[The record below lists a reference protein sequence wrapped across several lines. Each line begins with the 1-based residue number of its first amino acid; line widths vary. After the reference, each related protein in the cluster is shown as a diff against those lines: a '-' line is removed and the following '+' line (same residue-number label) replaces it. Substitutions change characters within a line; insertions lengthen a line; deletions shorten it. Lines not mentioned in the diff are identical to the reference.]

1 MSRVEILGI
10 YEEPGTIAVEVS
22 GKSATTHAVQL
33 SAGDARIARSVFEVF
48 LIGGV

>member
-10 YEEPGTIAVEVS
+10 YEEPGTITVEVS

-33 SAGDARIARSVFEVF
+33 STSDGGIARSVFEV